1 MMGRDKV
8 LDMIYQNKII
18 AIIRGVS
25 QENIED
31 VIQALLDG
39 GVNMAEITFD
49 HTDEIKREETLN
61 SLRKIRKSFGERIC
75 LGAGTDGISGGSGYS
90 EAVSG
95 GINGSRIY
103 QSADGTTTSYSYVCS
118 WRSYTREY

>member
-61 SLRKIRKSFGERIC
+61 SLRKIRRKM
-75 LGAGTDGISGGSGYS
+75 
-90 EAVSG
+90 
-95 GINGSRIY
+95 
-103 QSADGTTTSYSYVCS
+103 
-118 WRSYTREY
+118 